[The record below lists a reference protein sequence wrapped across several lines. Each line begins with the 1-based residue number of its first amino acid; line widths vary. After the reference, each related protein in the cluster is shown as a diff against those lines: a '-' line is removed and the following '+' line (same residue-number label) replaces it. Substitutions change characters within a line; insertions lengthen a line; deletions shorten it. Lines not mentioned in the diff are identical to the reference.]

1 MKSKILLSCVVAIAA
16 STVAWVMW
24 PAGKAPSVDR
34 REAEAGK
41 TTLSKAPESPRGNGA
56 APDSATAPAGSGAA
70 SSRLPTTPPRRIAA
84 IEVLAMVNRK
94 PVKLEALMPVGPG
107 VAEKEMT
114 REEYRSRLQRAID
127 AELIAQAALAE
138 GVTLTKAQ
146 QERLAKIPEKYQG
159 DLERY
164 RNIGVTWSTAGTEQ
178 VEFEKQ
184 FLKSQFLE
192 QNLVLKKAAVY
203 PSPDPEIQSRYEQA
217 RSELLAQLA
226 AGAVII
232 KTVPSL

>member
-1 MKSKILLSCVVAIAA
+1 MKSKILLSCVAAVAA

-24 PAGKAPSVDR
+24 PAGKASSVG
-34 REAEAGK
+34 REAEPGK
-41 TTLSKAPESPRGNGA
+41 ATLSQAPESSRGNVA
-56 APDSATAPAGSGAA
+56 APDSAAASAGSGAA
-70 SSRLPTTPPRRIAA
+70 SARLPTTPPRRIAA
-84 IEVLAMVNRK
+84 IEVLAMVNRT
-94 PVKLEALMPVGPG
+94 PVKLDALMPVRPG
-107 VAEKEMT
+107 DKEKEMT

-138 GVTLTKAQ
+138 GVTLTQAQ
-146 QERLAKIPEKYQG
+146 QQRLAKIPEKYQA

-164 RNIGVTWSTAGTEQ
+164 RSVGVTWSTAGTEL

-192 QNLVLKKAAVY
+192 QNLVLKRAAVY

-217 RSELLAQLA
+217 RLELLEQLA

-232 KTVPSL
+232 KNVPAL